1 MNGISDRTMGAM
13 SYALGGVA
21 ARADIRADN
30 MANASTPGFQ
40 ASTVKF
46 EEALGAALA
55 SGGGSAEGLSS
66 RAALQPVLQGGGSN
80 ALGNNVDFADEMT
93 GGIKD
98 NLLYEA
104 LVHGFNYKV
113 GLLRSA
119 VGRQA

>member
-1 MNGISDRTMGAM
+1 MNGISDRTMSAM
-13 SYALGGVA
+13 SYALGGVT
-21 ARADIRADN
+21 ARADLRADN

-55 SGGGSAEGLSS
+55 SGDESLDSF
-66 RAALQPVLQGGGSN
+66 RAPQAVLQGGTPD
-80 ALGNNVDFADEMT
+80 ALGNNVNFEDEMT

-98 NLLYEA
+98 NLLYETF
-104 LVHGFNYKV
+104 VHGFNYKV

-119 VGRQA
+119 VGGRA